1 MKKIA
6 ANQIGNALAGSGT
19 TFASDNDPELVKDAV
34 PFTLKL
40 VESVLAE
47 TPKHAP
53 LRTAAAA
60 YFTQYAYGFIQLEAD
75 YIEIDDYERAEAMR
89 ERAKKLF
96 IRGRNHGLARLELA
110 EPNFRIDLANAPQ
123 SAAAKLEPELIETI
137 YWTAA
142 AWASAISLG
151 KDDPYLIGEIPQ
163 MEALIDRALV
173 LDPDWDRGA
182 IHSFLIAYEMSRN
195 LDGQDPEHEARAHF
209 AKALDASDGQL
220 LSPYISLAETVSVQ
234 NQDHN
239 EFQSLLNQA
248 LEIDIDEYPEAQLV
262 NILMRKRAEWLLSQL
277 DELFL
282 LDEGIE
288 INE

>member
-47 TPKHAP
+47 TPEHAR

-60 YFTQYAYGFIQLEAD
+60 YFTQYAYGFVQLEAD
-75 YIEIDDYERAEAMR
+75 YIEFDDYERAEAMR

-96 IRGRNHGLARLELA
+96 LRARDHGMNRLELA
-110 EPNFRIDLANAPQ
+110 EPGFQVALEMNPQ
-123 SAAAKLEPELIETI
+123 TAAAKLDHELIEPI

-151 KDDPYLIGEIPQ
+151 KDDPYLISEIPQ
-163 MEALIDRALV
+163 MEALIDRALA
-173 LDPDWDRGA
+173 LDADWDHGA
-182 IHSFLIAYEMSRN
+182 IHSFLIAYEMSRIP
-195 LDGQDPEHEARAHF
+195 GRF
-209 AKALDASDGQL
+209 SS
-220 LSPYISLAETVSVQ
+220 LSLI
-234 NQDHN
+234 H
-239 EFQSLLNQA
+239 
-248 LEIDIDEYPEAQLV
+248 I
-262 NILMRKRAEWLLSQL
+262 
-277 DELFL
+277 
-282 LDEGIE
+282 
-288 INE
+288 